1 MKICNQQKELLFD
14 SFYHWLKLNGLS
26 AQKSELLH
34 KRKIHKNLLS
44 NHRMTVEN
52 FNEFYEQESQ
62 KQYFDYFAKHIN
74 TKKGLQKI
82 VYIQFF
88 AEEEG
93 SIKIELANGESITST
108 IQTLQN
114 HIKNKIEE
122 V

>member
-44 NHRMTVEN
+44 NHRMTTEN
-52 FNEFYEQESQ
+52 FTEFYEIES
-62 KQYFDYFAKHIN
+62 KQPYFKYFGQPLN

-82 VYIQFF
+82 VYIRFF

-93 SIKIELANGESITST
+93 SIKIELTNGELITST
-108 IQTLQN
+108 IQILENYFNNQGA
-114 HIKNKIEE
+114 
-122 V
+122 